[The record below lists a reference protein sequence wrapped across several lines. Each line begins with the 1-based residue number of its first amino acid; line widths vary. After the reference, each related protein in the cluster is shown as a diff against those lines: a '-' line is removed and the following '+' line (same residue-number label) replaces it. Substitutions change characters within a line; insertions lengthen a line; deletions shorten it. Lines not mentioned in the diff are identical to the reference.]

1 MLKILI
7 IINYTYIIICN
18 IFNVI
23 VIRKTLKMTW
33 QNLFSYKLFGV
44 VKLLIHNRNRK
55 NNIMKAFYKITVS
68 AYITHESDLSFL
80 AQIFE
85 KKTQKP
91 GRYYAMININI
102 KKFFPTKTCCG

>member
-1 MLKILI
+1 
-7 IINYTYIIICN
+7 
-18 IFNVI
+18 
-23 VIRKTLKMTW
+23 MTW

-55 NNIMKAFYKITVS
+55 NNIMKAFYKTTVS

-102 KKFFPTKTCCG
+102 KNSFPLKHAVVNNLKYYLLFKCCCLEHLDFKTKTRYW